1 MKKAVLFL
9 NFGGPV
15 NTEEVEDFLY
25 QLFSDTDGI
34 KIGIPAVMQ
43 KLVAK
48 IISRKRTPSVQEK
61 YNEIGGGS
69 PLVAMTQSIL
79 DRLDSEFDDYSFYV
93 GMRYTSPTIEDAVL
107 QLKRDK
113 IEDVLVIPLYP
124 HYSIATSETSFL
136 ELKRAIDFLDAD
148 NISFRLLYQWY
159 DFKPYIK
166 ALAERIN
173 IGLQKYYSSGT
184 VPTLIFSAHSV
195 PKSYIDEGDPYQ
207 KQIQKT
213 VGLLLTELQWS
224 GDWKL
229 CYQSQVGPVPWLGPS
244 MEETL
249 ELYSNLNESNLLV
262 IPMSFVG
269 DHIET
274 LHEVDI
280 EFAELAEQLGIQNF
294 HRSPSLNTEESF
306 IQCLIELVNTYMNI
320 ESLGIAW
327 SRIHKK

>member
-25 QLFSDTDGI
+25 QLFSDSDGI
-34 KIGIPAVMQ
+34 KIGIPAFMQ
-43 KLVAK
+43 KQVAK
-48 IISRKRTPSVQEK
+48 IISAKRAPSVQEK
-61 YNEIGGGS
+61 YDQIGGGS
-69 PLVAMTQSIL
+69 PLVAMSQAIL
-79 DRLDSEFDDYSFYV
+79 ERLEKECPEYPFYI
-93 GMRYTSPTIEDAVL
+93 GMRYTTPTIEEAVL
-107 QLKRDK
+107 QIKRDG

-136 ELKRAIDFLDAD
+136 ELKRAIDFLDAG
-148 NISFRLLYQWY
+148 NISFRLLYQWF

-173 IGLQKYYSSGT
+173 IGLKEYYDGGT
-184 VPTLIFSAHSV
+184 VPSLIFSAHSV
-195 PKSYIDEGDPYQ
+195 PKSYIEEGDPYQ

-213 VGLLLTELQWS
+213 VGLLLKELQWT

-229 CYQSQVGPVPWLGPS
+229 CYQSQVGPVAWLGPS
-244 MEETL
+244 MQETL
-249 ELYSNLNESNLLV
+249 ELYSNIKDSNLLV
-262 IPMSFVG
+262 VPLSFVG

-280 EFAELAEQLGIQNF
+280 EFANLAKDLGIQNF

-306 IQCLIELVNTYMNI
+306 MQCLVELVNTYMNI
-320 ESLGIAW
+320 DSVGIGW
-327 SRIHKK
+327 SRIHK